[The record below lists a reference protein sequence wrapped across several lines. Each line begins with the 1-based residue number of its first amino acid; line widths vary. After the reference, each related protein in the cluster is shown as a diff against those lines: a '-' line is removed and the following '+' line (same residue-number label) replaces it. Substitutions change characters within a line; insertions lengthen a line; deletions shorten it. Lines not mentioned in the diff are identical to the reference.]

1 MAIPVLGRVAAA
13 RGFLAQLWRLAAPYW
28 WCDEIGVD
36 RELFGVR
43 VRIPERWIARGLL
56 AVIIGMAVFLVFLL
70 KELNDW
76 NRRFFDALQNKDGDS
91 FWSLLFSAD
100 SFSSFF
106 YSFTGLVLIFIVVA
120 VYRLWLRQ
128 YLTIRWR
135 SWLTHVYFNDWLK
148 DRSYYRMELV
158 NHSAD
163 NPEQRIE
170 QDINSFTTQ
179 TLTIALGL
187 LSEVMTLV
195 TFTYVLWGLSG
206 SLTLAWLGGAT
217 IPGYMVWVALLY
229 AIAGSWATWAIGK
242 RLVRVNFD
250 LERYNADFRY
260 RMIRIRENAESIA
273 LYRGEPDESRRLSGA
288 FQRIYD
294 QFWEYMVLYKRL
306 TWLSVF
312 YSQVAGVFPLVVQAP
327 RYFSGEITLGVM
339 TQTAGAFAQVQGSL
353 SWFVDTFT
361 TLADWKAVVDRLT
374 TFADAMAETKRQAR
388 EEHDIE
394 VAATGQGALELQNV
408 TVALPDGRVLLRDV
422 DLVVEKGDR
431 LVIQGPSG
439 SGKTTLFRVLAGLWP
454 FGRGTVRIPQGAKA
468 LFLPQKPYL
477 PLGRSRRACPIP
489 TSPSSTTM
497 PRRSRRCGPA
507 TSSISSTA
515 CTRPAIGR

>member
-1 MAIPVLGRVAAA
+1 
-13 RGFLAQLWRLAAPYW
+13 
-28 WCDEIGVD
+28 
-36 RELFGVR
+36 
-43 VRIPERWIARGLL
+43 
-56 AVIIGMAVFLVFLL
+56 
-70 KELNDW
+70 
-76 NRRFFDALQNKDGDS
+76 
-91 FWSLLFSAD
+91 
-100 SFSSFF
+100 
-106 YSFTGLVLIFIVVA
+106 
-120 VYRLWLRQ
+120 
-128 YLTIRWR
+128 
-135 SWLTHVYFNDWLK
+135 
-148 DRSYYRMELV
+148 
-158 NHSAD
+158 
-163 NPEQRIE
+163 
-170 QDINSFTTQ
+170 
-179 TLTIALGL
+179 
-187 LSEVMTLV
+187 
-195 TFTYVLWGLSG
+195 
-206 SLTLAWLGGAT
+206 
-217 IPGYMVWVALLY
+217 
-229 AIAGSWATWAIGK
+229 
-242 RLVRVNFD
+242 
-250 LERYNADFRY
+250 
-260 RMIRIRENAESIA
+260 
-273 LYRGEPDESRRLSGA
+273 

-294 QFWEYMVLYKRL
+294 QVWEYMVLYKRL

-477 PLGRSRRACPIP
+477 PLGTLKEGLSYPDQPEQHDDAEAVEALRACHLEHFVDRLHETGNWAMIM
-489 TSPSSTTM
+489 SPGEQQRLSFARALLVRPDWLFLDEASSALDEQTEGAMYRLLFERLPEVTVVSIAHK
-497 PRRSRRCGPA
+497 PSVLRFHDRRLGVERDTASVSLTRLPA
-507 TSSISSTA
+507 PE
-515 CTRPAIGR
+515 PA